1 MEQKFQKCIWL
12 GNKYGWTKVKKSICF
27 DFQEKGKNIITLTVI
42 IDISSKCQVLFQIKK
57 IKYNFKHNGWFE
69 HKEKKREK
77 GT

>member
-1 MEQKFQKCIWL
+1 MEKKYFKYVWL
-12 GNKYGWTKVKKSICF
+12 RSKYGLTKVKKSICF
-27 DFQEKGKNIITLTVI
+27 DFQEKGKNIETLTVI

-57 IKYNFKHNGWFE
+57 IKYNFKHNGWFV

>member
-1 MEQKFQKCIWL
+1 MEKKYFKYVWL
-12 GNKYGWTKVKKSICF
+12 RSKYGLTKVKKSICF
-27 DFQEKGKNIITLTVI
+27 DFLEKGKNIITSTVI

-57 IKYNFKHNGWFE
+57 IKYNFKHNGWFV